1 MKNHKL
7 SGLPLDSAHIDGL
20 SALFVHENLG
30 IEMVMPAFVRYMA
43 FVKDKIHPSKAYVD
57 TTWLTENGSNWEW
70 TNSRSPARVVF
81 NMTLWKIE
89 SWVDEK
95 IDKHLTQSWRL
106 VSKQNVLG
114 ATAKREKKTK
124 KQFYTSKQTHWWT
137 WLSSSRRRWGSGKT
151 PQVYP
156 TFCTY

>member
-57 TTWLTENGSNWEW
+57 TTWLTENGRNWEW
-70 TNSRSPARVVF
+70 TNSRSPVRVVF

-114 ATAKREKKTK
+114 ATAKREKKKTVLYIQTNSLMNMIELIK
-124 KQFYTSKQTHWWT
+124 KVLQV
-137 WLSSSRRRWGSGKT
+137 GK
-151 PQVYP
+151 PPRQP
-156 TFCTY
+156 KML